1 MYVYQI
7 LKIGYVHNGRHSAG
21 STIDRVGI
29 VAKTAKTF
37 TSERFRSQTAAPFGA
52 KQQNGP

>member
-7 LKIGYVHNGRHSAG
+7 LKIGYVPMAG
-21 STIDRVGI
+21 ILLIQRSTECRI
-29 VAKTAKTF
+29 VAKTAETF
-37 TSERFRSQTAAPFGA
+37 TSERFHSQTAAPFGA